1 MINSKTFVSTA
12 FVPVEYKNNQYVI
25 STDSAQ
31 LDEDVIFDYLANES
45 YWWADLTREKLNR
58 YLQYSLCF
66 GVYEGERQVGF
77 ARVVTDYTTFAYL
90 GDVFILPSHQ
100 GHGLGKWLVA
110 CILQH
115 PELQS
120 LRKWTLNTRDAHT
133 LYERFGFQNDPK
145 PENYLVYRPNEVT
158 RD

>member
-1 MINSKTFVSTA
+1 MTTTHATA
-12 FVPVEYKNNQYVI
+12 FAPVEYKKNPFTI
-25 STDSAQ
+25 SSDPAK
-31 LDEDVIFDYLANES
+31 LDESVIFDYLAHES
-45 YWWADLTREKLNR
+45 YWGMDLTPERLSR

-66 GVYEGERQVGF
+66 GVYDRAQQVGF

-90 GDVFILPSHQ
+90 ADVFILPSHQ
-100 GHGLGKWLVA
+100 GQGLGKWLVE
-110 CILQH
+110 CILHH

-145 PENYLVYRPNEVT
+145 PENYLVYKPKESKQ
-158 RD
+158 

>member
-1 MINSKTFVSTA
+1 MNAMNTTHASA
-12 FVPVEYKNNQYVI
+12 FTPVEYKNNQFMI
-25 STDSAQ
+25 SSDPAK
-31 LDEDVIFDYLANES
+31 LDENVIFDYLAHDS
-45 YWWADLTREKLNR
+45 YWWLDLTREKLR
-58 YLQYSLCF
+58 RFLQFSLCY
-66 GVYEGERQVGF
+66 GVYEGTAQVGF

-90 GDVFILPSHQ
+90 ADLFILPTHQ
-100 GHGLGKWLVA
+100 GRGLGTWLVA

-145 PENYLVYRPNEVT
+145 PEDYLVYRPK
-158 RD
+158 R

>member
-1 MINSKTFVSTA
+1 MINLIATA
-12 FVPVEYKNNQYVI
+12 FTPVEYKNTPFTI
-25 STDSAQ
+25 STDPAR
-31 LDEDVIFDYLANES
+31 LDEAVIFDYLANES
-45 YWWADLTREKLNR
+45 YWWTDLTREKLNR
-58 YLQYSLCF
+58 YLQFSLCF
-66 GVYEGERQVGF
+66 GVYDGEQQVGF

-90 GDVFILPSHQ
+90 ADVFILPSHQ
-100 GHGLGKWLVA
+100 GQGLGKWLVE

-145 PENYLVYRPNEVT
+145 PENYLVYRPKQ
-158 RD
+158 